1 MGSGAM
7 RAFNRFKTDEMIDCA
22 VSGKRGK
29 VALYNLSSGGCMIE
43 SGSKLLK
50 EGATVALTMR
60 ERIEVGG
67 KVVWRIGKNA
77 GIRFDQM
84 LHPKVI
90 EQFGYDEEEF
100 DRHDP
105 RDRFGIPLVD
115 MLKASAGRL
124 D

>member
-1 MGSGAM
+1 MR

-22 VSGKRGK
+22 VGGKRGK

-43 SGSKLLK
+43 SASKQLK
-50 EGATVALTMR
+50 VGARVVLTLR
-60 ERIEVGG
+60 DRIEISGE
-67 KVVWRIGKNA
+67 VVWRIGNNA

-84 LHPKVI
+84 LHPRVV
-90 EQFGYDEEEF
+90 EQFGYDDEDF

-105 RDRFGIPLVD
+105 RDRFGIPLVE